1 MKPLIPPV
9 VNLNGNSRAD
19 LIEQNMEVSKA
30 ARALLESLMRAS
42 PHGRNYPALGF
53 NQAREAHFERSYVVS
68 QIEEEYL
75 QMALAIHKGE
85 DK

>member
-9 VNLNGNSRAD
+9 VNLNGDTRAD
-19 LIEQNMEVSKA
+19 LIAQYSEVAKA
-30 ARALLESLMRAS
+30 ARALLESMARSA

-53 NQAREAHFERSYVVS
+53 NNAREAHFERWRVVA
-68 QIEEEYL
+68 QLEEEYM

-85 DK
+85 DQ

>member
-1 MKPLIPPV
+1 MRPLVAPF
-9 VNLNGNSRAD
+9 VNLNGDSRAD

-42 PHGRNYPALGF
+42 PHGRNYPTLGF
-53 NQAREAHFERSYVVS
+53 HQAREANFERSRVVS
-68 QIEEEYL
+68 QIEQDYL
-75 QMALAIHKGE
+75 QMALTIHKGE